1 MVALTTPKPKPE
13 NKDCNLYSPYTGFEH
28 LNDLNDTGNA
38 QRFLFQF
45 GSRIKFVAGAW
56 QKWLIWNG
64 KCWQI
69 DTTCEIE
76 RMFKSS
82 VRAAIELQEQWLKEN
97 DDWKNK
103 PKKPE
108 AAPPPPK
115 DGNPVE
121 QKAYEDGIKML
132 KEYDNSL
139 RELKAYSEAIT
150 LLKYLKSS
158 LNSSKIAAGLQ
169 SAQSESVTISHDVLN
184 QTKGLLVCSNGT
196 INLATGLLQES
207 NPDDLLTSHIKTK
220 YNEEATYPK
229 WTQFL
234 KEIFIT
240 EDGQP
245 DESLIEFMQKLFGCA
260 VTGLAP
266 RENVFPILYGAGG
279 NGKSTLLK
287 VIQTILG
294 DDIAYGCD
302 PSFLCESKA
311 NQHLTSIASTFGK
324 KLVLSQEP
332 PAGARLNTSLIKSF
346 SGGDQMTARRMFED
360 EWQFYPECLLLYSTN
375 EKPEVKEATQG
386 IWRRVRLIPFL
397 ASFTAG
403 TENRKLAQVL
413 LEEESEGILC
423 WIIAGAKAYL
433 ADGLKCPERI
443 LTETAKYQNEED
455 IVAGWLDD
463 CCTIYQD
470 TAIKTRAS
478 DVQASFKKWCE
489 LNNVRSNKKDL
500 ADGLKK
506 RGITSL
512 KSTQN
517 WWLKIKINPDDPE

>member
-1 MVALTTPKPKPE
+1 MIATQINPE
-13 NKDCNLYSPYTGFEH
+13 TKNKTCNIFDESTGLEH
-28 LNDLNDTGNA
+28 LNDCNDTGNA
-38 QRFLFQF
+38 QRFLFHY
-45 GSRIKFVAGAW
+45 GKRIKFVAGAW
-56 QKWLIWNG
+56 QKWIIWNG
-64 KCWQI
+64 RCWQI
-69 DTTCEIE
+69 DTTCEVE
-76 RMFKSS
+76 KMFKSS
-82 VRAAIELQEQWLKEN
+82 IRTTIELQEQWLKEN
-97 DDWKNK
+97 DEWKNES
-103 PKKPE
+103 KKTPE
-108 AAPPPPK
+108 FIAY
-115 DGNPVE
+115 
-121 QKAYEDGIKML
+121 KAGLSM
-132 KEYDNSL
+132 
-139 RELKAYSEAIT
+139 
-150 LLKYLKSS
+150 LKYLKSS

-169 SAQSESVTISHDVLN
+169 SAQSEHITVSHDVLN

-196 INLATGLLQES
+196 IDLQTGKLKPS
-207 NPDDLLTSHIKTK
+207 DPNDLLTSHIKTN
-220 YNEEATYPK
+220 YNEEAVCPK
-229 WTQFL
+229 WIQFL

-240 EDGQP
+240 TDGKP
-245 DESLIEFMQKLFGCA
+245 DAELIDWMQKLFGCA

-266 RENVFPILYGAGG
+266 RENLFPILYGAGG

-324 KLVLSQEP
+324 KLVLAQEP

-360 EWQFYPECLLLYSTN
+360 EWQFYPECLLMYSTN
-375 EKPEVKEATQG
+375 EKPTVREATQG

-397 ASFTAG
+397 ATFAAG
-403 TENRKLAQVL
+403 TENRKLAQVM

-443 LTETAKYQNEED
+443 LTETAKYQKEED
-455 IVAGWLDD
+455 IVGGWLED
-463 CCTIYQD
+463 CCTIIDD
-470 TAIKTRAS
+470 TAVRTKAS
-478 DVQASFKKWCE
+478 EVQASFKKWCD
-489 LNNVRSNKKDL
+489 LNNVRGNKKDL

-506 RGITSL
+506 RGITSV

-517 WWLKIKINPDDPE
+517 WWLKIKLNPDEPD